1 MENSNFSSKLAKI
14 FVSNLRFTF
23 ITLILIVLL
32 GVYALLNLVPT
43 GFPQPRINL
52 ISITATYPG
61 ANTNVV
67 LNNVTIPLE
76 SVVTKYY
83 SDIDTYSSTIN
94 NGFTNIIVT
103 PKFGVNVEELIA
115 KIENDVEQLNLP
127 DAVDVRV
134 SKPEFP
140 SVDFV
145 IAIFSENR
153 EGLYIK
159 YKEFLRQARSM
170 PETDLVTP
178 QVDLK
183 QIVDIRLDESKLNQY
198 RINANDIKQAISNYK
213 FNIPIAQNVT
223 IDNSQTSFILD
234 SSDIE
239 NLDQLANVV
248 IRTQNN
254 QLVRLNEISDI
265 TYKYVFTNSEFA
277 SLAFDDNPTYFGFVQ
292 GGKNLTKESI
302 LLNYSAAEGNSIEDV
317 QNKIS
322 NLLKDL
328 GISKVDQ
335 NEDISN
341 QKIYF
346 EIPYSASTVSKKQ
359 IDEVVNGLLQ
369 GAILVFLVMFVF
381 VSWRAAIIATFGIPI
396 SLIFALIYI
405 FFTGDGLN
413 TLVLFSLVLV
423 VGLVVDPA
431 LVMLE
436 VLQRKLDSG
445 LSKLQVVI
453 ESIKEVGDGLL
464 ASTITNIIVFVP
476 FAVVSGVLGQ
486 IFGYIPKTIIPAIVG
501 SYVVSVVFLAI
512 FGGMFLAKRRK
523 KQNEQVEDEEYEAI
537 WPISKKIEAINK
549 FILNYHNKI
558 KNKFLAGLIQITI
571 VIASIIVPLA
581 IVGYLFGTGQL
592 RSTQFAQNKTGSTLN
607 ILLEKRSDISPA
619 EINQF
624 TKQTIEFIVS
634 TGLFDNVTPFSTQ
647 MIASLKKD
655 YQNTALEK
663 AQDLRELL
671 VNKFGDKYLD
681 INVVVGGGA
690 NTTNSYQ
697 VNLAIRSD
705 DNQKLIES
713 SRIFAENIRKNLCQ
727 DNKSLYWDENCDE
740 QNRVI
745 EKVDNGIDGRLQNQ
759 IKITLDIQKILEN
772 NLSIPGTPVFSLVLS
787 QLQSQFPKS
796 RITSVSNLNNI
807 NETKVY
813 TTINLDADVNLKTL
827 DDVKNIN
834 IVSPQGAVLKLSDIA
849 NIELSQINQTITRFE
864 GKTANRIKI
873 RLKEEFRLDQAYASR
888 VANFIFQT
896 YAKDNYKLTKELG
909 LANEAIYIDRSGAS
923 AEFVRGFTEL
933 LTAFALSIFLIY
945 AVLVVLFKSFSM
957 PVVVIFTIPL
967 SFIGAF
973 LGIKYFVG
981 PEFGFLEIIGL
992 IILVGIVVNVAI
1004 YMIDLANQKVK
1015 ENGWDDKKAII
1026 YASAVRFRP
1035 IFLTTFTSITS
1046 LIPLYINSDF
1056 YKSIS
1061 AVIIGGLFTSTIIS
1075 LFVVPVLYVLINK
1088 LRKKIHRIFHRFS
1101 LS

>member
-1 MENSNFSSKLAKI
+1 MENSNFSSKFSGI
-14 FVSNLRFTF
+14 FINNLRFTF

-32 GVYALLNLVPT
+32 GVYAVLNLVPT
-43 GFPQPRINL
+43 GFPQPSVNL
-52 ISITATYPG
+52 INIAATYPG

-67 LNNVTIPLE
+67 LNNVTVPLE
-76 SVVTKYY
+76 NVVTKYY
-83 SDIDTYSSTIN
+83 SDVDTYSSTIN

-103 PKFGVNVEELIA
+103 PKFGVDVEELIT

-127 DAVDVRV
+127 EVVDVKV

-153 EGLYIK
+153 EELYVK

-170 PETDLVTP
+170 PETDSVIP

-183 QIVDIRLDESKLNQY
+183 QIVDIKLDESKLNQY
-198 RINANDIKQAISNYK
+198 RISTNDIKQAISNYE
-213 FNIPIAQNVT
+213 FNIPIAQNITV
-223 IDNSQTSFILD
+223 DNSQTSFILNG
-234 SSDIE
+234 SDVE
-239 NLDQLANVV
+239 NLDQLSNVV

-254 QLVRLNEISDI
+254 QLVKLNEIADL
-265 TYKYVFTNSEFA
+265 TYRYVFTNSEFP

-292 GGKNLTKESI
+292 NDKNLTKEAI
-302 LLNYSAAEGNSIEDV
+302 LLNYSAAGGYSIEEV

-322 NLLKDL
+322 NLLKYIGLTNIDNNE
-328 GISKVDQ
+328 ISR
-335 NEDISN
+335 E
-341 QKIYF
+341 KIYF
-346 EIPYSASTVSKKQ
+346 EIPYSASAVSKKQ

-369 GAILVFLVMFVF
+369 GAILVFLVMFIF
-381 VSWRAAIIATFGIPI
+381 VSWRAAIIATLGIPV

-405 FFTGDGLN
+405 FLTGDELN

-431 LVMLE
+431 LVILE
-436 VLQRKLDSG
+436 VLQRKLDAG
-445 LSKLQVVI
+445 LSKLQAVI

-464 ASTITNIIVFVP
+464 ASTVTNIIVFIP

-523 KQNEQVEDEEYEAI
+523 KQNEQVEDEEYASI
-537 WPISKKIEAINK
+537 WPISKKVEEINR

-558 KNKFLAGLIQITI
+558 KNKFVAGLIQITI
-571 VIASIIVPLA
+571 VIASIVVPLA

-592 RSTQFAQNKTGSTLN
+592 RSTQFTQNRTGSTLN
-607 ILLEKRSDISPA
+607 ILLDRRSDISSV
-619 EINQF
+619 EINQL
-624 TKQTIEFIVS
+624 TKQTIEFIAS

-647 MIASLKKD
+647 IIASLKKD

-705 DNQKLIES
+705 ENQKLIES
-713 SRIFAENIRKNLCQ
+713 SNIFAENIKSNLCQ
-727 DNKSLYWDENCDE
+727 NNKNLYWDENCEE
-740 QNRVI
+740 QNSVI

-759 IKITLDIQKILEN
+759 IKITLDIQKVLEN
-772 NLSIPGTPVFSLVLS
+772 NLSIPGTPLFSFVLS
-787 QLQSQFPKS
+787 QLQKQFPKS
-796 RITSVSNLNNI
+796 QITNVSNFNNI
-807 NETKVY
+807 DETKVY
-813 TTINLDADVNLKTL
+813 TTINLDKDVNLKTL

-834 IVSPQGAVLKLSDIA
+834 IVSPQGVIFRLSDIA
-849 NIELSQINQTITRFE
+849 NVELSQINQTVTRFE

-888 VANFIFQT
+888 VANFIVQK
-896 YAKDNYKLTKELG
+896 YSEDNYKLTRELG
-909 LANEAIYIDRSGAS
+909 LENEAIYIDRSGAS

-933 LTAFALSIFLIY
+933 LTAFVLSIFLIY

-957 PVVVIFTIPL
+957 PIVVIFTIPL

-1004 YMIDLANQKVK
+1004 YMIDFANQKTK

-1046 LIPLYINSDF
+1046 LVPLYINSDF

-1075 LFVVPVLYVLINK
+1075 LFVVPVLYVWIN
-1088 LRKKIHRIFHRFS
+1088 RMRRKIHKIFHRIS